1 VLRSWSHGSGLPS
14 APPRGRGRVTSR
26 LRLAGAV
33 GVVVAGV
40 AIGVPATAA
49 TSNAAASSAVASSAV
64 ARTAVASSAAAAGTA
79 NSTAA
84 TRRTADRAAVAGHAR
99 ARDAAA
105 YPVALSGFACRT
117 LTHCVAVGANAPQM
131 ATKLV
136 AERWN
141 GSSWSTIAMP
151 KPADTG
157 DVAPGDVAC
166 PADHECVAVGV
177 GYQRTGSG
185 YFAIAEHW
193 NGSRWTAARAA
204 DPGSSS
210 LVGAVS
216 CPSARSCYAV
226 GQYTPRGSLAWAPLI
241 EHWDGGQWFQQTA
254 PVPPGTSYGSL
265 SGVSCP
271 TAKFCVA
278 VGTDGAGALIE
289 RWNGR
294 RWSASVPSSPSAM
307 LYGVSCPSAAS
318 CFAVGTGSAAGGS
331 LVERWRGG
339 RWTGSV
345 TPVPSGS
352 SYPWLQSV
360 SCASATRCLAVG
372 DDLDPGV
379 YADSWNGRG
388 WHLVSMVAVGGHLGE
403 LTEVRCLA
411 AASCVALA
419 DTTQTSATQRSESAF
434 WNGTRWKVIPTA

>member
-1 VLRSWSHGSGLPS
+1 VAAR
-14 APPRGRGRVTSR
+14 AR
-26 LRLAGAV
+26 LVGAV

-40 AIGVPATAA
+40 AIGVAATAG
-49 TSNAAASSAVASSAV
+49 TSSALTSSALTSSAV
-64 ARTAVASSAAAAGTA
+64 TTSSAAHHH
-79 NSTAA
+79 
-84 TRRTADRAAVAGHAR
+84 RAVAAF
-99 ARDAAA
+99 
-105 YPVALSGFACRT
+105 PVALSGFACRT

-131 ATKLV
+131 ATKLI
-136 AERWN
+136 AERWY
-141 GSSWSTIAMP
+141 GGSWSRMAMP
-151 KPADTG
+151 KPTGTGEVAAG
-157 DVAPGDVAC
+157 DVVC

-185 YFAIAEHW
+185 YFAIAEYW
-193 NGSRWTAARAA
+193 DGSRWTAARAA

-226 GQYTPRGSLAWAPLI
+226 GQYTPKDSHAWAPLI
-241 EHWDGGQWFQQTA
+241 EHWDGSKWFKQRA
-254 PVPPGTSYGSL
+254 PVPTGTSHGSL

-271 TAKFCVA
+271 TRKFCVA
-278 VGTDGAGALIE
+278 VGTDGAGELIE

-294 RWSASVPSSPSAM
+294 GWSASVPPSSSAAAM

-318 CFAVGTGSAAGGS
+318 CFAVGTDGMPTGGS

-339 RWTGSV
+339 TWTGSV

-360 SCASATRCLAVG
+360 SCVSATRCLAVG

-379 YADSWNGRG
+379 YADAWNGRA
-388 WHLVSMVAVGGHLGE
+388 WHSVSMTADGGHLGE

-419 DTTQTSATQRSESAF
+419 ATTQTSATQRSEVVF
-434 WNGTRWKVIPTA
+434 WNGTRWKVTPAA

>member
-1 VLRSWSHGSGLPS
+1 M
-14 APPRGRGRVTSR
+14 
-26 LRLAGAV
+26 
-33 GVVVAGV
+33 
-40 AIGVPATAA
+40 
-49 TSNAAASSAVASSAV
+49 
-64 ARTAVASSAAAAGTA
+64 
-79 NSTAA
+79 
-84 TRRTADRAAVAGHAR
+84 
-99 ARDAAA
+99 
-105 YPVALSGFACRT
+105 ALSGFACRT

-131 ATKLV
+131 ATKLI

-151 KPADTG
+151 KPAGTG
-157 DVAPGDVAC
+157 DVAEGDVVC

-193 NGSRWTAARAA
+193 NGSRWTTARAA

-216 CPSARSCYAV
+216 CPSSRNCYAV
-226 GQYTPRGSLAWAPLI
+226 GQYTPRGSLAWTPLI
-241 EHWDGGQWFQQTA
+241 EHWDGSQWFQQTA
-254 PVPPGTSYGSL
+254 PVPHGTSYGSL
-265 SGVSCP
+265 SDVSCP

-278 VGTDGAGALIE
+278 AGTDGAGALIE
-289 RWNGR
+289 RWNGHG
-294 RWSASVPSSPSAM
+294 WSASVPPSSPSAM

-318 CFAVGTGSAAGGS
+318 CFAVGTDSTATGGS

-339 RWTGSV
+339 KWTGSA
-345 TPVPSGS
+345 TPVPPGS

-360 SCASATRCLAVG
+360 SCVSATRCLAVG

-379 YADSWNGRG
+379 YADSWDGRA
-388 WHLVSMVAVGGHLGE
+388 WHPVSMTTDGGRLGE

-419 DTTQTSATQRSESAF
+419 DTTQISATQRSESAF
-434 WNGTRWKVIPTA
+434 WNGTRWRVIPTA